1 MMLKLRWVY
10 ALSCCATLGASM
22 AAQALPESNPAVP
35 ASLEQ
40 AVAACRTLVADQI
53 RRLAC
58 YDAMAVS
65 AASGAPPSSAV
76 ASRPGEQR
84 TLPLANPSAPE
95 SAFGLPAATAPSQV
109 ANRVT
114 AHLKGRFDEWSTG
127 TRFVLDNGQVWQVVD
142 GQGAGYALDRPRI
155 TIQRGLLGS
164 FFATVEGVS
173 AAIKVK
179 RLH

>member
-1 MMLKLRWVY
+1 
-10 ALSCCATLGASM
+10 
-22 AAQALPESNPAVP
+22 
-35 ASLEQ
+35 
-40 AVAACRTLVADQI
+40 
-53 RRLAC
+53 
-58 YDAMAVS
+58 
-65 AASGAPPSSAV
+65 
-76 ASRPGEQR
+76 
-84 TLPLANPSAPE
+84 
-95 SAFGLPAATAPSQV
+95 
-109 ANRVT
+109 
-114 AHLKGRFDEWSTG
+114 LKGRFDEWSTG